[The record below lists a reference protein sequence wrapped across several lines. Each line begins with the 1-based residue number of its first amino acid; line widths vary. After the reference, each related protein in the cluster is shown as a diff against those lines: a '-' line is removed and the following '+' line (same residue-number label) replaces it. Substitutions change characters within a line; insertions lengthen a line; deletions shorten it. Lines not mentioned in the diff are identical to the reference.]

1 MQQVREQAT
10 GGLIIRSDGNAGAPA
25 SVGSMSVFSAIGTVT
40 TESSQY
46 KLRLGSSTRYL
57 EISYP
62 RNPLT
67 GAGQREHVNVETT
80 QSTQHLRLSS
90 ATGQIGLLG
99 NTQTQR
105 TQDAVTVNGD
115 IILENYGPNAPTGGG
130 GNTGG
135 SRTLFSK
142 NFGTGDGPTARI
154 DVINGLQYF
163 ADPQSLR
170 ERKDN
175 IEDVT
180 PQEAIS
186 IIKSL
191 RPRKYTWK
199 PTEEDSPLGAA
210 LRALDIRY
218 GFIAEEIEEAQPH
231 LATYKMTPEFQEAW
245 PNVTEEMFNDFPL
258 RFYKETALPSITLS
272 AVKNLIERVE
282 SLEAQLAAQ

>member
-1 MQQVREQAT
+1 
-10 GGLIIRSDGNAGAPA
+10 
-25 SVGSMSVFSAIGTVT
+25 MSVFSAIGTIS

-46 KLRLGSSTRYL
+46 KLRLGSASRYL

-67 GAGQREHVNVETT
+67 GANQREHVNVETT
-80 QSTQHLRLSS
+80 QSTQHLRFSS

-105 TQDAVTVNGD
+105 TQDAVTVAGD
-115 IILENYGPNAPTGGG
+115 IIMENYGPNAPTGGG
-130 GNTGG
+130 GNNPG
-135 SRTLFSK
+135 SANPETRTLFSK

-163 ADPQSLR
+163 GDPQSLR
-170 ERKDN
+170 ESKEN

-218 GFIAEEIEEAQPH
+218 GFIAEEIEESQPH
-231 LATYKMTPEFQEAW
+231 LATYKMTPEFQKAW

-258 RFYKETALPSITLS
+258 RFYKETALPSIAIS
-272 AVKNLIERVE
+272 AIKNLIERIE
-282 SLEAQLAAQ
+282 SLETQLATQ